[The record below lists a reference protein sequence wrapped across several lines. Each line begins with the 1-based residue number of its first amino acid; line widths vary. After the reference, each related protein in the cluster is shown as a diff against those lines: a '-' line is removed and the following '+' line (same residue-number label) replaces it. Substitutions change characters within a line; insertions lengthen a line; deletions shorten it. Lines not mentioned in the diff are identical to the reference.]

1 MGALMVCCPAT
12 GRAVSLGVEL
22 DPVTFD
28 RAPDFVASFHCASCG
43 VDHPWSKADAWI
55 GAAEF
60 TPSAAR
66 TKAGAKVSAKAGASV
81 PPRTPPLRGGTSGR
95 RVPAE
100 WGMPLAA

>member
-28 RAPDFVASFHCASCG
+28 RTPDFVATFHCAACAA
-43 VDHPWSKADAWI
+43 DHPWSKADAWI
-55 GAAEF
+55 AAAEF
-60 TPSAAR
+60 TPSAR
-66 TKAGAKVSAKAGASV
+66 AKPDAKTGASV
-81 PPRTPPLRGGTSGR
+81 PPRTPPLRAGTSAR
-95 RVPAE
+95 RVPAD